1 MATKIR
7 ILPEQLTNK
16 IAAGEVVERPASVVK
31 ELLENSIDA
40 RSMEIIVE
48 IEDGGRRLI
57 RVADNGCGMSRED
70 LLISLERHATSKISS
85 DADLFSLSSLGFR
98 GEAIPSIA
106 SVSRF
111 SLASRE
117 SGSIEGSEVYA
128 EGGRIVDVK
137 SCGMPTGTVVAVR
150 NLFFNTP
157 ARLKF
162 MKSRETETG
171 HVGEIINRLALSRP
185 DIRFIY
191 TVDGRTVCR
200 LPAGDL
206 LSRARELFGS
216 ELSRELY
223 QLDASMGGMSLQGL
237 LGTPAASRSTT
248 GNIYTYI
255 NGRYVRD
262 KVVQHAIMQ
271 GYRHVLERGRY
282 PVLVLFMELA
292 PGDVDVNVHPTK
304 HEVRFREQSKVHAAI
319 QSAVEEH
326 LHAAAWLQGSGAVS
340 VRSPV
345 PSHQPPPAARI
356 AAVKEALLRYSAQQ
370 QQHVAA
376 ETIPAAV
383 DKLPVAAVP
392 AETGPAEQPAI
403 TGEAGEGYSSL
414 RIIGQFRSA
423 YILCQDEADLL
434 IIDQHAAHE
443 RVIFEQLRASFRD
456 GRIDGQRLLFPET
469 VALSPLE
476 SETLKVHAGTLQK
489 LSFDLEEFGHNTW
502 LLTAIP
508 LQLANQNYR
517 QSLLDILAELS
528 GLGASSLFAEKCDEL
543 LAKVACHSSVR
554 GEWHLSVTEIDGLL
568 KQMDQTG
575 FAANCPHG
583 RPVIARIRMREI
595 EKMFRRV

>member
-1 MATKIR
+1 MAPRIR

-31 ELLENSIDA
+31 ELAENSIDA
-40 RSMEIIVE
+40 QATEIIVE
-48 IEDGGRRLI
+48 IENGGRRLI
-57 RVADNGCGMSRED
+57 RVADNGCGMSRDD
-70 LLISLERHATSKISS
+70 LLISLERHATSKIST
-85 DADLFSLSSLGFR
+85 DADLFTLSSLGFR

-117 SGSIEGSEVYA
+117 SGSIEGAEVYA

-137 SCGMPTGTVVAVR
+137 SCGMPAGTVVTVR

-191 TVDGRTVCR
+191 SVDGKPVYR

-206 LSRARELFGS
+206 PARARELFGS
-216 ELSRELY
+216 ELAKELY
-223 QLDASMGGMSLQGL
+223 QLDASMGGIALQGL

-248 GNIYTYI
+248 GCMYTYI

-271 GYRHVLERGRY
+271 GYRNVLERGRY
-282 PVLVLFMELA
+282 PVLVLFIELA

-304 HEVRFREQSKVHAAI
+304 HEVRFREQAAVHAAI

-326 LHAAAWLQGSGAVS
+326 LHAAAWLKGSGALS
-340 VRSPV
+340 VRAPAQPLQSP
-345 PSHQPPPAARI
+345 HAARV
-356 AAVKEALLRYSAQQ
+356 AEVKEALLRYAAVQQ
-370 QQHVAA
+370 
-376 ETIPAAV
+376 PAAAGPFPAAGSSPPL
-383 DKLPVAAVP
+383 DLPAALPQPVTP
-392 AETGPAEQPAI
+392 SVTAGTAE
-403 TGEAGEGYSSL
+403 EGFSAL

-443 RVIFEQLRASFRD
+443 RVVFEQLRASFRA
-456 GRIDGQRLLFPET
+456 GRVDGQRLLFPET

-476 SETLKVHAGTLQK
+476 SETLKVHAATLQK
-489 LSFDLEEFGHNTW
+489 MAFELEEFGQNTW

-508 LQLANQNYR
+508 LQLASQNYR

-554 GEWHLSVTEIDGLL
+554 GEWHLSTTEIEGLL
-568 KQMDQTG
+568 KRMDQTG

-583 RPVIARIRMREI
+583 RPVIARITLKEI
-595 EKMFRRV
+595 EKMFRRS

>member
-1 MATKIR
+1 MATRIR

-40 RSMEIIVE
+40 RSTEIIVE

-85 DADLFSLSSLGFR
+85 DADLFSLDSLGFR
-98 GEAIPSIA
+98 GEALPSIA

-117 SGSIEGSEVYA
+117 NGSIEGSEVYA

-137 SCGMPTGTVVAVR
+137 SCGMPTGSVVTVR

-171 HVGEIINRLALSRP
+171 HAGEIINRLALSRP

-191 TVDGRTVCR
+191 SVDGRTVCR

-206 LSRARELFGS
+206 PARARELFGS

-223 QLDASMGGMSLQGL
+223 QLDASMADISVRGL

-248 GNIYTYI
+248 SNIYTYI

-271 GYRHVLERGRY
+271 GYRNVLERGRY
-282 PVLVLFMELA
+282 PVLVLFIELS

-326 LHAAAWLQGSGAVS
+326 LHAAAWLKGSGAVS

-345 PSHQPPPAARI
+345 PPLQTPQAARVT
-356 AAVKEALLRYSAQQ
+356 AVKEALLRYAAPQQ
-370 QQHVAA
+370 PADVKAFPAVTAALPRDAVAA
-376 ETIPAAV
+376 ETLPAAQ
-383 DKLPVAAVP
+383 PP
-392 AETGPAEQPAI
+392 ITGPA
-403 TGEAGEGYSSL
+403 GEGFSSL

-423 YILCQDEADLL
+423 YILCQDDADLL

-443 RVIFEQLRASFRD
+443 RVVFEQLRASFKD
-456 GRIDGQRLLFPET
+456 GRVDGQRLLFPET

-476 SETLKVHAGTLQK
+476 SETVKVHAGTLQK
-489 LSFDLEEFGHNTW
+489 LSFELEEFGHNTW

-508 LQLANQNYR
+508 LQLASQDYR

-528 GLGASSLFAEKCDEL
+528 GIGASSLFAEKCDEL
-543 LAKVACHSSVR
+543 LAKVACHSAVR
-554 GEWHLSVTEIDGLL
+554 GEWHLSVAEIDELL
-568 KQMDQTG
+568 KRMDQTG

-583 RPVIARIRMREI
+583 RPVIARITLREI
-595 EKMFRRV
+595 EKMFRRI